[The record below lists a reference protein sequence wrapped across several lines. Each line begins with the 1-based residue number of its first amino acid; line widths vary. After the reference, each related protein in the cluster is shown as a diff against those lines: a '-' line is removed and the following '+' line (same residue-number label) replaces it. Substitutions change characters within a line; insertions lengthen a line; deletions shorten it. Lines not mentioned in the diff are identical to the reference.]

1 MINKYIQRIF
11 LNVEVLN
18 KTNKTIIIMYL
29 LYLRSLEGCY
39 EGEDICSKKNVWI
52 VIKIIEEITSCII
65 LSIVLQLIFFSKKL
79 SKLHLLHMIIVF
91 QLLYVYNHELVFEK
105 HGYFNFI
112 FYFIF
117 LSILIF
123 II

>member
-65 LSIVLQLIFFSKKL
+65 LSIVLQL
-79 SKLHLLHMIIVF
+79 
-91 QLLYVYNHELVFEK
+91 LYVYNHELVFEK